1 MLKAQ
6 IADLTTEVNVVKR
19 AIGNGRVGDVD
30 APSRIGVP
38 ERAIMAPET
47 QRNWITSYGTWSST
61 SEPLGQ
67 AQRMLWCRWQQC
79 ISPEMQNY
87 GGARGM
93 RTSRVGGA
101 RSTLG
106 KISRES
112 LRLSSCPRTLS
123 TLRGRVLNDS
133 NRPDRC
139 IFMSSNSRR

>member
-1 MLKAQ
+1 MDQEVPLSPSEAETSWLDYYE
-6 IADLTTEVNVVKR
+6 IAYRKR
-19 AIGNGRVGDVD
+19 TRFFYVRKVGVD
-30 APSRIGVP
+30 CSKPKSKSI
-38 ERAIMAPET
+38 
-47 QRNWITSYGTWSST
+47 
-61 SEPLGQ
+61 LH
-67 AQRMLWCRWQQC
+67 C

-93 RTSRVGGA
+93 RTSRVGVA